1 MKSKRRLG
9 TKFMFSSNF
18 LHFYLF
24 IFLILLVELTV
35 QETSTANTNN
45 NINNFIYNKT
55 VLKRLVDGFGHIDTN
70 EYSTTISNIYET
82 IDDLLNA
89 SLLLNNQT
97 INSTFNDTNEY
108 TPLTASDIVVKVFI
122 SILYSLIIVATLIGN
137 TLVIL
142 AVVIVKKLHSRD
154 NANNF
159 LIVNLAISDFLV
171 GVLAMP
177 FAFYVEMSHQNK

>member
-1 MKSKRRLG
+1 MKSKRRFV
-9 TKFMFSSNF
+9 TNFMFSSNF
-18 LHFYLF
+18 LHFYFF

-35 QETSTANTNN
+35 QETSTTNTNS

-55 VLKRLVDGFGHIDTN
+55 VLNRLSNGPP
-70 EYSTTISNIYET
+70 EYSTTISDIYET
-82 IDDLLNA
+82 VDEFLNA
-89 SLLLNNQT
+89 SSYLYNVT
-97 INSTFNDTNEY
+97 TNSTHNDTDKY
-108 TPLTASDIVVKVFI
+108 TPLTASDIAVKVFI
-122 SILYSLIIVATLIGN
+122 SILFSLIIIATLIGN

-142 AVVIVKKLHSRD
+142 AVVIVRKLHSRD

-177 FAFYVEMSHQNK
+177 FAFYVEMSHHHK